1 MAANSSQPN
10 PEAKSYMVALLLS
23 VFVGGFGID
32 RFYVG
37 HIGLGVVKLLT
48 MGGLGVWW
56 VIDLILFATK
66 SVEPAGGV
74 G

>member
-1 MAANSSQPN
+1 MVANSN
-10 PEAKSYMVALLLS
+10 PEAKSYMVALILS
-23 VFVGGFGID
+23 VFVGGLGID

-37 HIGLGVVKLLT
+37 HVGLGVVKLLT
-48 MGGLGVWW
+48 MGGLGIWW

-74 G
+74 GWKD